1 MLVLGIVGGVASGKS
16 LVSAT
21 LARWGAAVIDADK
34 LGHEVLQE
42 PAVIAAARERWGS
55 TIATSDG
62 QLDRKAIAQRVFG
75 NDASAADERRF
86 LEQLTHP
93 RIAAKMREKVSELAT
108 RGDVDVVVLDAAL
121 LLEAG
126 WNEYCDRILYVD
138 APPLIRQQRAEVR
151 DWSAEQ
157 LAARE
162 AAQMP
167 LSQKRAA
174 ADIVIDN
181 ADSPEKTLKQLEA
194 AWHSLMAE
202 T

>member
-21 LARWGAAVIDADK
+21 LARWGAVVIDADK

-42 PAVIAAARERWGS
+42 PAVIDAARERWGS
-55 TIATSDG
+55 SVATSNG

-75 NDASAADERRF
+75 NDATAAVERHF

-138 APPLIRQQRAEVR
+138 APPLIREQRAVAR
-151 DWSAEQ
+151 GWSAVQ